1 MVVVTILLC
10 SLLSAKAA
18 QQARPVSPPPPAG
31 QSIPAP
37 QTTRRQP
44 PLDADDSPSSPM
56 TPAKMLKYQHE
67 DAMKDIDKLVKLVG
81 EVQDEIE
88 KAGENVLPLS
98 SLKKLEEVER
108 LSRKI
113 RNKIK
118 K

>member
-1 MVVVTILLC
+1 MLAVTVLLC
-10 SLLSAKAA
+10 SLLSAQEA
-18 QQARPVSPPPPAG
+18 QQPRPASPP
-31 QSIPAP
+31 P
-37 QTTRRQP
+37 QTTRKQP
-44 PLDADDSPSSPM
+44 PTDADDSPSSPM
-56 TPAKMLKYQHE
+56 TPAKMLKYQHD

-108 LSRKI
+108 LSRRI

-118 K
+118 Q

>member
-18 QQARPVSPPPPAG
+18 QQARPVSPRHGG

-88 KAGENVLPLS
+88 KAEKTCCP
-98 SLKKLEEVER
+98 
-108 LSRKI
+108 
-113 RNKIK
+113 
-118 K
+118 